1 MIQPPDLPGARV
13 AEDFCWGELAARLLN
28 PVQVEIIEALR
39 WISEPLTAGDLEHVF
54 GGEHPERRLEHHLR
68 RLTGLEALMQVAKHD
83 PSMPIA
89 RRAYLLAKRSR
100 R

>member
-1 MIQPPDLPGARV
+1 MIQPPDLHGARV
-13 AEDFCWGELAARLLN
+13 VEDFCWGELAARLLH

-39 WISEPLTAGDLEHVF
+39 WIGEPLTAAELVSVF
-54 GGEHPERRLEHHLR
+54 GGEYPELRLEHHLR
-68 RLTGLEALMQVAKHD
+68 RLTGLEALRQVSKHD